1 MIVRMKKVTIVI
13 KSSWM
18 DDVLNT
24 LGKAG
29 VVHLQPITPPEN
41 NTIVELREKIQLM
54 GKAVSII
61 PEKGVK
67 GSPPPFNDGDGFILA
82 KQLLGL
88 AKEVKHLEEEINTL
102 EIKYE
107 ELKVWGRFDPEE
119 IYGLKEA
126 GILIK
131 LFRCHKRELSKI
143 PKKFITNIISEDG
156 PTLYLAIVS
165 KEKDFNIPLEEIDIP
180 ITGMDEIESMI
191 KEKSA
196 HLQHKQNEMSA
207 LYDKSLVIKMALMKS
222 REILSYEEAK
232 AGMGREGTISYLMG
246 FCPEPLTESLRE
258 MAGKKGWAVLM
269 ENPLHDDPVPTLLK
283 HSKWTKIFQPV
294 MNFIGVTPGYREFD
308 TNGIFL
314 IFFSIFFAM
323 IIGDGGYGVIFLVA
337 TYTAGRFYKN
347 ISREKII
354 LFYLLSTTTII
365 WGSITGSWFGV
376 ESISQIPVLKE
387 LVIPSLYSYTQE
399 SESNIIR
406 LCFLIGA
413 LQLSLARIW
422 AAARL
427 FPSLTALAQTG
438 WVALVWGIY
447 FIVRFLLLN
456 EELSIIVFFLV
467 GYWAVT
473 LILFG
478 EQREDGFAKGLF
490 RGITNFLISVVT
502 GIGCLS
508 DLISYIRLFAIGLA
522 TREVAL
528 AFNNMAGDIGFSDV
542 KSIVIA
548 IFILIFGHTI
558 NILLGAMS
566 VLVHGIRL
574 NLLEFSK
581 HLNIQWSGINYR
593 PFKIQRL

>member
-1 MIVRMKKVTIVI
+1 
-13 KSSWM
+13 
-18 DDVLNT
+18 
-24 LGKAG
+24 
-29 VVHLQPITPPEN
+29 
-41 NTIVELREKIQLM
+41 
-54 GKAVSII
+54 
-61 PEKGVK
+61 
-67 GSPPPFNDGDGFILA
+67 
-82 KQLLGL
+82 
-88 AKEVKHLEEEINTL
+88 
-102 EIKYE
+102 
-107 ELKVWGRFDPEE
+107 
-119 IYGLKEA
+119 
-126 GILIK
+126 
-131 LFRCHKRELSKI
+131 
-143 PKKFITNIISEDG
+143 
-156 PTLYLAIVS
+156 
-165 KEKDFNIPLEEIDIP
+165 
-180 ITGMDEIESMI
+180 MDEIESMI

-196 HLQHKQNEMSA
+196 HLQHKQNEILN
-207 LYDKSLVIKMALMKS
+207 LYDKSLVIKRALMES
-222 REILSYEEAK
+222 RDILNYEEAK
-232 AGMGREGTISYLMG
+232 AGMGREDKIAYLTG
-246 FCPEPLTESLRE
+246 FCPEPLTESLLE
-258 MAGKKGWAVLM
+258 MAGKRGWAVLI
-269 ENPLHDDPVPTLLK
+269 EDPLHDDPVPTLLK
-283 HSKWTKIFQPV
+283 HSKLAKIFQPV

-323 IIGDGGYGVIFLVA
+323 IIGDGGYGAIFLIAACIV
-337 TYTAGRFYKN
+337 GRYYKR
-347 ISREKII
+347 ISREKIF
-354 LFYLLSTTTII
+354 LFYLLSITTII
-365 WGSITGSWFGV
+365 WGAITGSWFGV
-376 ESISQIPVLKE
+376 ESISRLPVLKE

-422 AAARL
+422 FAARL
-427 FPSLTALAQTG
+427 YPSLTALAQTG
-438 WVALVWGIY
+438 WAALVWGIY

-456 EELSIIVFFLV
+456 EELSIIALFLV

-490 RGITNFLISVVT
+490 RGITNFLINVVT

-522 TREVAL
+522 TREVAV
-528 AFNNMAGDIGFSDV
+528 AFNNMAGDTGFSDI

-548 IFILIFGHTI
+548 VFILIFGHTI

-593 PFKIQRL
+593 PFKTQRL

>member
-1 MIVRMKKVTIVI
+1 M
-13 KSSWM
+13 
-18 DDVLNT
+18 
-24 LGKAG
+24 
-29 VVHLQPITPPEN
+29 
-41 NTIVELREKIQLM
+41 
-54 GKAVSII
+54 
-61 PEKGVK
+61 
-67 GSPPPFNDGDGFILA
+67 
-82 KQLLGL
+82 
-88 AKEVKHLEEEINTL
+88 
-102 EIKYE
+102 
-107 ELKVWGRFDPEE
+107 
-119 IYGLKEA
+119 
-126 GILIK
+126 
-131 LFRCHKRELSKI
+131 
-143 PKKFITNIISEDG
+143 
-156 PTLYLAIVS
+156 
-165 KEKDFNIPLEEIDIP
+165 
-180 ITGMDEIESMI
+180 ES
-191 KEKSA
+191 
-196 HLQHKQNEMSA
+196 
-207 LYDKSLVIKMALMKS
+207 
-222 REILSYEEAK
+222 
-232 AGMGREGTISYLMG
+232 
-246 FCPEPLTESLRE
+246 
-258 MAGKKGWAVLM
+258 
-269 ENPLHDDPVPTLLK
+269 
-283 HSKWTKIFQPV
+283 
-294 MNFIGVTPGYREFD
+294 
-308 TNGIFL
+308 IFL
-314 IFFSIFFAM
+314 IAACI
-323 IIGDGGYGVIFLVA
+323 
-337 TYTAGRFYKN
+337 AGRYYKR
-347 ISREKII
+347 ISREKIF
-354 LFYLLSTTTII
+354 LFYLLSITTII
-365 WGSITGSWFGV
+365 WGAITGSWFGV
-376 ESISQIPVLKE
+376 ESISRLPVLKE

-422 AAARL
+422 FAARL
-427 FPSLTALAQTG
+427 YPSLTALAQTG
-438 WVALVWGIY
+438 WAALVWGIY

-456 EELSIIVFFLV
+456 EELSIIALFLV

-522 TREVAL
+522 TREVAI

>member
-18 DDVLNT
+18 DNVLNA
-24 LGKAG
+24 LGKIG
-29 VVHLQPITPPEN
+29 VVHLQPVTPPEN
-41 NTIVELREKIQLM
+41 NTITELREKIQLM
-54 GKAVSII
+54 EKAVSII
-61 PEKGVK
+61 PEKFLK
-67 GSPPPFNDGDGFILA
+67 DFPSSFNEGDGFIIA
-82 KQLLGL
+82 KRLLGL
-88 AKEVKHLEEEINTL
+88 AEEVKHLGEEISML
-102 EIKYE
+102 EIE
-107 ELKVWGRFDPEE
+107 CERLKVWGRFDPEE
-119 IYGLKEA
+119 INRLKKA

-131 LFRCHKRELSKI
+131 LFRCHKKELSKI
-143 PKKFITNIISEDG
+143 PKKFNINIISEDG
-156 PTLYLAIVS
+156 HTLCLAVIS
-165 KEKDFNIPLEEIDIP
+165 KEKDINIPLEEIEIP
-180 ITGMDEIESMI
+180 VTGMHEIESMI
-191 KEKSA
+191 KEKSE
-196 HLQHKQNEMSA
+196 HLQHKQNEMSN
-207 LYDKSLVIKMALMKS
+207 LYDKSLVIKRALVKS
-222 REILSYEEAK
+222 RGILNYEEAK
-232 AGMGREGTISYLMG
+232 AGMGWEGEISYLTG
-246 FCPEPLTESLRE
+246 FCPEPLTESLRKT
-258 MAGKKGWAVLM
+258 AGKKGWAVLI
-269 ENPLHDDPVPTLLK
+269 ENPLQDDPVPTLLK

-314 IFFSIFFAM
+314 IFFSMFFAM
-323 IIGDGGYGVIFLVA
+323 IIGDGGYGVVFLIA
-337 TYTAGRFYKN
+337 AYIAGRFYKN

-354 LFYLLSTTTII
+354 LFYLLSITTII
-365 WGSITGSWFGV
+365 WGAITGLWFGV
-376 ESISQIPVLKE
+376 ESISRLPVLKE
-387 LVIPSLYSYTQE
+387 LVISSIYSYTQE

-427 FPSLTALAQTG
+427 YPSLTALAQTG
-438 WVALVWGIY
+438 WAALVWGIY
-447 FIVRFLLLN
+447 YIVRFLLLN
-456 EELSIIVFFLV
+456 EKLSIIAFFLV
-467 GYWAVT
+467 GYWVVM

-478 EQREDGFAKGLF
+478 EQRQDGFAKGLF

-522 TREVAL
+522 TREVAI
-528 AFNNMAGDIGFSDV
+528 AFNNMAGDIGFGEI
-542 KSIVIA
+542 KSIVMA
-548 IFILIFGHTI
+548 TCILIFGHTI

-593 PFKIQRL
+593 PFKMQRS

>member
-1 MIVRMKKVTIVI
+1 MIVRMKKVAIVI

-24 LGKAG
+24 LGKIG
-29 VVHLQPITPPEN
+29 IVHLQPIAPPEN
-41 NTIVELREKIQLM
+41 NTIAELRERIQLM
-54 GKAVSII
+54 ENAVSIV
-61 PEKGVK
+61 PEKGDK
-67 GSPPPFNDGDGFILA
+67 DSSSSFNKDDGFIFA

-88 AKEVKHLEEEINTL
+88 AKEVKHLEEEIGAL
-102 EIKYE
+102 EIE
-107 ELKVWGRFDPEE
+107 CERLKVWGRFDPEE
-119 IYGLKEA
+119 INRLKEA

-143 PKKFITNIISEDG
+143 PKKFSANIISEDG

-165 KEKDFNIPLEEIDIP
+165 KEKNFNIPLEEIGIP

-196 HLQHKQNEMSA
+196 HLQHKQNEMSN

-232 AGMGREGTISYLMG
+232 AGMGREGTISYLTG
-246 FCPEPLTESLRE
+246 FCPEPLTESLRGI
-258 MAGKKGWAVLM
+258 AGKKGWAVLI
-269 ENPLHDDPVPTLLK
+269 ENPLYDDPVPTLLK
-283 HSKWTKIFQPV
+283 QSKWTKIFQPV

-314 IFFSIFFAM
+314 IFFSLFFAM
-323 IIGDGGYGVIFLVA
+323 IIGDGGYGVIFLIA
-337 TYTAGRFYKN
+337 TYIASRLYKN

-354 LFYLLSTTTII
+354 LFYLLSITTII
-365 WGSITGSWFGV
+365 WGTITGMWFGV
-376 ESISQIPVLKE
+376 ESISRIPVLKE

-427 FPSLTALAQTG
+427 YPSLTALAQTG
-438 WVALVWGIY
+438 WMALVWGIY

-456 EELSIIVFFLV
+456 EELNIIVFFLV

-490 RGITNFLISVVT
+490 RGITNFLISIIT

-522 TREVAL
+522 TREVAI

-548 IFILIFGHTI
+548 VFILIFGHTI

-581 HLNIQWSGINYR
+581 HLNIQWSGITYR
-593 PFKIQRL
+593 PFKIQRS